1 MHTNAR
7 LIRTF
12 HEALGCFYAGGDIE
26 AVRTMLT
33 HDVTWHVPGRSAI
46 AGDHV
51 GKNDV
56 LDYFHRRRQLGRG
69 TFKVTVQAVLAN
81 DRRAVLIAGG
91 QADRDGKTIGWE
103 TVGIFRIE
111 GRKIVEC
118 WLLPFDQYAF
128 DEIWSQE
135 WRQLKGHPPSAAP

>member
-1 MHTNAR
+1 MHTNAT
-7 LIRTF
+7 LIRDF
-12 HEALGCFYAGGDIE
+12 HNALGHFYAGGDIE
-26 AVRTMLT
+26 AVRAMLT
-33 HDVTWHVPGRSAI
+33 DDVVWHVPGRSAI

-69 TFKVTVQAVLAN
+69 SFKVNVHDILAN
-81 DRRAVLIAGG
+81 DARAVLFAGG
-91 QADRDGKTIGWE
+91 QAERDGRSIQWE
-103 TVGIFRIE
+103 TVGIFGIAD
-111 GRKIVEC
+111 GKIVDC

-135 WRQLKGHPPSAAP
+135 WPR

>member
-7 LIRTF
+7 LIRNF
-12 HEALGCFYAGGDIE
+12 HEALGRFYAGGDIE
-26 AVRTMLT
+26 AIRTMLV
-33 HDVTWHVPGRSAI
+33 DDIVWHVPGRSAI

-51 GKNDV
+51 GKSHV
-56 LDYFHRRRQLGRG
+56 LDYFQRRRQLGRG
-69 TFKVTVQAVLAN
+69 TFQVTVQDVLAN
-81 DRRAVLIAGG
+81 DKRAVLLAGG
-91 QADRDGKTIGWE
+91 QAERDGRTIEWE

-111 GRKIVEC
+111 DRKIAEC

-135 WRQLKGHPPSAAP
+135 RPR